1 MNTLTRTVGTQIDT
15 EVRTSSHS
23 IHISDRR
30 LLTLRDLLEELQDD
44 KQIAMLR
51 TTAGHIASFLNVA
64 IEKLAIDALVNV
76 IPEFRTYLK
85 QKRYKRNAANSYCN
99 YANMLLRKAKEL
111 GWAPSDPEIP
121 PEWNPI
127 VSAVLSLKG
136 ASGIIKYAIR
146 RGKTP
151 SNFTDDDLNSWARM
165 MLADDK
171 CYEYIERLPNDFRRV
186 LLKAGLSEKLPGIFI
201 NWKSVPPYFVPLRMF
216 PLELRSEVMALLK
229 WKQAPYVK
237 TQRKKRLRPV
247 SARNLESAITR
258 LYGFLINIQPQLQE
272 ASPTK
277 DPSTMRTLLDL
288 VTFESISAFSDWWLN
303 VRERKGRSLVVKL
316 GPICAALKEHPS
328 YKGSDFAWFDDLI
341 RGIPY
346 ESESAQR
353 ERKERKYLPYETVV
367 EIPGRIREK
376 RKDAAKLGPV
386 AAAFNVH
393 DELLMQWLVILPW
406 RQRNLRECRI
416 GIKSERANLFN
427 AEIEQWDSV
436 AKPKWVEEKLRVNP
450 REKFWQYHFRE
461 DETKNGREVRSIL
474 PRRLVPLLENYL
486 EHYRPLLIEGNDP
499 GTLFVNKDG
508 VPLNDARMETLV
520 SKLTLRHAGRRVT
533 PHIFRDI
540 WAYWWLSGHPED
552 YLTVSKKLWHRSL
565 QTTLRIYGCKFDESQ
580 ADCRVEEYLDRQNE
594 DK

>member
-1 MNTLTRTVGTQIDT
+1 MNALVPTIGTQIDT
-15 EVRTSSHS
+15 EAHNSSHS
-23 IHISDRR
+23 IHISGKK
-30 LLTLRDLLEELQDD
+30 LLTLRDLLEELQSD

-51 TTAGHIASFLNVA
+51 TTAGHIGSFLNMQV
-64 IEKLAIDALVNV
+64 ENLAIDALVNM

-99 YANMLLRKAKEL
+99 YAGMLLRKAKEL
-111 GWAPSDPEIP
+111 GWAPTNPEIP
-121 PEWNPI
+121 REWDPI
-127 VSAVLSLKG
+127 VSAVRSLKG
-136 ASGIIKYAIR
+136 ARGIVNYAIR

-151 SNFTDDDLNSWARM
+151 SNFTDDDLNSWAQM

-201 NWKSVPPYFVPLRMF
+201 NWKSVPPYFVPLKMF
-216 PLELRSEVMALLK
+216 PAELSNEVVALLK

-237 TQRKKRLRPV
+237 TRRKKRLRPV
-247 SARNLESAITR
+247 SARNLENAITR
-258 LYGFLINIQPQLQE
+258 LYGFLINIQPKLQE
-272 ASPTK
+272 SAPANVPRTI
-277 DPSTMRTLLDL
+277 RTLLDL
-288 VTFESISAFSDWWLN
+288 VTFESISTFTDWWLN
-303 VRERKGRSLVVKL
+303 IRQRKGRSLVVKWGAL
-316 GPICAALKEHPS
+316 CAALKEHPS
-328 YKGSDFAWFDDLI
+328 YKNSDFTWFDDLI
-341 RGIPY
+341 RGVPY
-346 ESESAQR
+346 ESESTRR
-353 ERKERKYLPYETVV
+353 ERKERKYLPYETVID
-367 EIPGRIREK
+367 IPRRIRER
-376 RKDAAKLGPV
+376 RKGAARLGPV
-386 AAAFNVH
+386 EVAFCIH
-393 DELLMQWLVILPW
+393 DELVIQWLVILPW

-416 GIKSERANLFN
+416 GMKSERSNLFN

-436 AKPKWVEEKLRVNP
+436 ARPKWIEEKLRVNP

-461 DETKNGREVRSIL
+461 EETKNGHEVRSIL

-486 EHYRPLLIEGNDP
+486 EHYRPLLIKGNDP
-499 GTLFVNKDG
+499 GTLFVNRDG

-540 WAYWWLSGHPED
+540 WAYWWLSCHPED
-552 YLTVSKKLWHRSL
+552 YLTVSKKLWHRNI

-594 DK
+594 GE